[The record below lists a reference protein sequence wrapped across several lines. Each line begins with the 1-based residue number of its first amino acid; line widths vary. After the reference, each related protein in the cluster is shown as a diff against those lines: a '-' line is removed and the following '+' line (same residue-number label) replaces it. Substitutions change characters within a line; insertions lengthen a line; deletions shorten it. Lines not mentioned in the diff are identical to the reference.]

1 MTTNLPF
8 RPFSLL
14 LVLAVLTRRNG
25 GLRLNARETAAL
37 AEVLHGLASALD
49 GSADSHAEIPP
60 VMGVSLAAVL
70 AGVKASQ

>member
-1 MTTNLPF
+1 MSTSIPF
-8 RPFSLL
+8 RPSSLL

-49 GSADSHAEIPP
+49 GAADSLAEIP